1 VLDFQ
6 VGYKVMK
13 NKGEVKLNASD
24 ILNNPID
31 VYFDNKVR
39 NIDNETWFKYKPG
52 ANVSLSFNYTF

>member
-1 VLDFQ
+1 
-6 VGYKVMK
+6 MK